1 MIPKLREKILTD
13 DEKGKRCGEMGSF
26 YHPSEK
32 DEKQICFLKPS
43 CFFVDTDS
51 KDVEEIK
58 RKQTQSHD
66 GLEQIVF
73 QDVWPRFRFCPSLS
87 GFFSV
92 SKESKFRDVFSF
104 LFSFFGSREHGE
116 FL

>member
-1 MIPKLREKILTD
+1 MKRGRD
-13 DEKGKRCGEMGSF
+13 VGKWAHF
-26 YHPSEK
+26 ITPQKK

-66 GLEQIVF
+66 GPEQIVF
-73 QDVWPRFRFCPSLS
+73 QDVWPRFRFCPS
-87 GFFSV
+87 
-92 SKESKFRDVFSF
+92 
-104 LFSFFGSREHGE
+104 
-116 FL
+116 